1 MAIKNIIFDLGGVLL
16 NIDFNKTKKAFENLG
31 VKDFDSF
38 YTKDSANPVFEALET
53 GDISAEEFYAALQ
66 KHCTAGTSFSQIK
79 AAWNEILIDFRK
91 ESIAALPEL
100 ATRYTIYLLS
110 NTNSIH
116 HAAFTA
122 MFEKEFNGKN
132 FDSHFTRAYYSHTL
146 QKRKPY
152 PETYSYVINDAGM
165 IEAETLFIDDSFANI
180 EGADKAGLQT
190 KLLLPEERI
199 EMLGL

>member
-1 MAIKNIIFDLGGVLL
+1 
-16 NIDFNKTKKAFENLG
+16 
-31 VKDFDSF
+31 
-38 YTKDSANPVFEALET
+38 
-53 GDISAEEFYAALQ
+53 
-66 KHCTAGTSFSQIK
+66 
-79 AAWNEILIDFRK
+79 
-91 ESIAALPEL
+91 
-100 ATRYTIYLLS
+100 
-110 NTNSIH
+110 
-116 HAAFTA
+116 

-165 IEAETLFIDDSFANI
+165 MEAETLFIDDSFANI

-199 EMLGL
+199 EMLGLWSFYFFIVNIIIGFYFLFSWLLAFKIILVLLLLAHLFFHAAVHFPYLSFYLFGCFYHRYDKVKYQLVQQVQQNKIDDHFYHGTNVYHNYTQGC

>member
-16 NIDFNKTKKAFENLG
+16 NIDFNRTKKAFENLG

-38 YTKDSANPVFEALET
+38 YTKESANPVFEALET
-53 GDISAEEFYAALQ
+53 GHISPEEFYTALQ
-66 KHCTAGTSFSQIK
+66 KHCNPGTTFAQIQS
-79 AAWNEILIDFRK
+79 AWNEILLDFRK
-91 ESIAALPEL
+91 ESIAALPAL
-100 ATRYTIYLLS
+100 ANRFQIYLLS

-122 MFEKEFNGKN
+122 MFEKEFDGKD

-152 PETYSYVINDAGM
+152 PETYSYVIKNAG
-165 IEAETLFIDDSFANI
+165 ITAAETLFIDDAQANI
-180 EGADKAGLQT
+180 EGAAEAGLQT
-190 KLLLPEERI
+190 KLLLPRERI
-199 EMLGL
+199 ETLGL